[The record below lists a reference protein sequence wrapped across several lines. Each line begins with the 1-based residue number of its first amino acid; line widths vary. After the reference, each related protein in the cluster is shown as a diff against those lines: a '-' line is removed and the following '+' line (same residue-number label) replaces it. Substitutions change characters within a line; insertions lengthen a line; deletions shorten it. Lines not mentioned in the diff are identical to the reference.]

1 MPLGALFILT
11 PTIGWA
17 APLLWPIVFTAAGAL
32 GYKQVTS
39 TSDTAVLR
47 GEANQAMNALKT
59 IEIPLE
65 TQITDVVEDEVGR
78 DQVLRF
84 TKGDIVV
91 VFKRDLRGKF
101 SIQVSGPDKMTRR
114 ELEYV
119 GREFLG
125 VVVQQFAYNKMAQE
139 MERRGANIV
148 GEEVNEEGDIVLKLR
163 RWE

>member
-1 MPLGALFILT
+1 MSLGALYILA

-17 APLLWPIVFTAAGAL
+17 APLVWPLVLTAAGAL
-32 GYKQVTS
+32 GYKQLTS
-39 TSDTAVLR
+39 VADNAPLR
-47 GEANQAMNALKT
+47 GEANSAMTAQKVV
-59 IEIPLE
+59 EIPLE
-65 TQITDVVEDEVGR
+65 TQVIDAVEEEVGR

-84 TKGDIVV
+84 VKGDIVV

-101 SIQVSGPDKMTRR
+101 SVQVSGPDTMTRR
-114 ELEYV
+114 ELEFA

-125 VVVQQFAYNKMAQE
+125 AVVQQFAYNKMAEQ
-139 MERRGANIV
+139 MERRGTNII

>member
-1 MPLGALFILT
+1 MALGSLFILA

-17 APLLWPIVFTAAGAL
+17 APLVWPLVLTAAGAL

-39 TSDTAVLR
+39 IADNAPLR
-47 GEANQAMNALKT
+47 GEANAAINAQK
-59 IEIPLE
+59 IVEIPLE
-65 TQITDVVEDEVGR
+65 AQVIDAVEDEVKR

-84 TKGDIVV
+84 VKGDIVV

-101 SIQVSGPDKMTRR
+101 SVQVSGPDTLTRR
-114 ELEYV
+114 ELEFA

-125 VVVQQFAYNKMAQE
+125 AVVQQFAYNKMAEQ
-139 MERRGANIV
+139 MERRGANII
-148 GEEVNEEGDIVLKLR
+148 GEEITEEGDIVLKLR